1 MTAQSYAESTRAYF
15 VETKPFIQLSGVSK
29 RFPLGVGEFT
39 ALRDVN
45 LSVQPGESIAIT
57 GRSGSGKSTLL
68 NLLTGID
75 RPSAG
80 TIHVGGTPLHELS
93 ENALTAWR
101 GRTVGIVFQFFQL
114 LPTLSVIDNVLL
126 AMDFV
131 NVIPDRERHERAMQL
146 LNRVGLQAH
155 ATKAPGALSGGELQR
170 AAVARALAN
179 DPPLL
184 VADEPTGNL
193 DSRTGGMIVDLLR
206 EMVDGGRTLLLI
218 THDLSVAAR
227 LGRMVTIADGAIE
240 SDTTAANL

>member
-1 MTAQSYAESTRAYF
+1 MTAQPYAESTPDASR
-15 VETKPFIQLSGVSK
+15 ETKPFIQLSGVSK

-39 ALRDVN
+39 ALRDVS
-45 LSVQPGESIAIT
+45 LSVRPGESIAIT

-68 NLLTGID
+68 NLVTGID
-75 RPSAG
+75 RPSSG
-80 TIHVGGTPLHELS
+80 TISVGGTPLQDLS

-101 GRTVGIVFQFFQL
+101 GRTIGIVFQFFQL
-114 LPTLSVIDNVLL
+114 LPTLSVVDNVLL

-131 NVIPDRERHERAMQL
+131 NVIPDRERHDRAMQL
-146 LNRVGLQAH
+146 LDRVGLQAH

-206 EMVDGGRTLLLI
+206 ELVDGGRTLLLI
-218 THDLSVAAR
+218 THDLEVAAR

-240 SDTTAANL
+240 RDSSRADA

>member
-1 MTAQSYAESTRAYF
+1 MTAQPYAESTPDASR
-15 VETKPFIQLSGVSK
+15 ETKQFIQLSGVSK

-39 ALRDVN
+39 ALRDVS
-45 LSVQPGESIAIT
+45 LSVRPGESIAIT

-68 NLLTGID
+68 NLVTGID
-75 RPSAG
+75 RPSSG
-80 TIHVGGTPLHELS
+80 TISVGGTPLQDLS

-114 LPTLSVIDNVLL
+114 LPTLSVVDNVLL

-131 NVIPDRERHERAMQL
+131 NVIPDRERHDRAMQL
-146 LNRVGLQAH
+146 LDRVGLQAH

-206 EMVDGGRTLLLI
+206 ELVDGGRTLLLI
-218 THDLSVAAR
+218 THDLEVAAR

-240 SDTTAANL
+240 RDSSRADA

>member
-1 MTAQSYAESTRAYF
+1 MTAQSYVERAPDSS
-15 VETKPFIQLSGVSK
+15 VKTEPFIQLSGVSK

-39 ALRDVN
+39 ALRDVS
-45 LSVQPGESIAIT
+45 LSVRRGESIAIT

-68 NLLTGID
+68 NLVTGID

-80 TIHVGGTPLHELS
+80 GIHVGGTPLHELS

-114 LPTLSVIDNVLL
+114 LPTLSVVDNVLL

-131 NVIPDRERHERAMQL
+131 NVIPDRERQGRAMQL
-146 LNRVGLQAH
+146 LDRVGLRDH

-184 VADEPTGNL
+184 VADEPTGDL
-193 DSRTGGMIVDLLR
+193 DEQTADSLHALLR
-206 EMVDGGRTLLLI
+206 EMHQVYGLTSVIATHNPRLAGACDRTLRLESGRLI
-218 THDLSVAAR
+218 AP
-227 LGRMVTIADGAIE
+227 
-240 SDTTAANL
+240 